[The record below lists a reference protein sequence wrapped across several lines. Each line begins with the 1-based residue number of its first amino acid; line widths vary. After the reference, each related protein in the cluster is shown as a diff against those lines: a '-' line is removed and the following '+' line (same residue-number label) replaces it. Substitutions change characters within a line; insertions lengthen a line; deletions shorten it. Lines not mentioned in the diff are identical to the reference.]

1 MSHIDRQLDQLLRA
15 AARAPRSEVGPMSY
29 ATQTRTLAAWRAAR
43 NPLPEFGSLLAW
55 RTGLATAF
63 GTALIAVGVS
73 FAASR
78 DIDAEVNDPYVFS
91 DPGVSVAMSTGW
103 IQ

>member
-43 NPLPEFGSLLAW
+43 NPLP
-55 RTGLATAF
+55 
-63 GTALIAVGVS
+63 
-73 FAASR
+73 
-78 DIDAEVNDPYVFS
+78 
-91 DPGVSVAMSTGW
+91 
-103 IQ
+103 